1 VGSNPTPSA
10 LRFIRT
16 RDRLRITVDPDP
28 RSGSVVTWVDVVS
41 WFVGAIALI
50 GGIVFAFW
58 YLSRNNWDLS
68 AVFSRRKRRAF
79 WRSRR

>member
-1 VGSNPTPSA
+1 
-10 LRFIRT
+10 
-16 RDRLRITVDPDP
+16 
-28 RSGSVVTWVDVVS
+28 VVTWVDVVS
-41 WFVGAIALI
+41 WFVGGIAFI